1 MPRSSRTHTIH
12 TPTFTP
18 FTGRGVPSGRR
29 GMSTDIRAALRRY
42 GPGIMN
48 GLAASY
54 GGIRTAPVSR
64 TSTIRSESSG
74 IRTGKVMNEGTG
86 GQYSSFNGKTGKS
99 YLPSHVENALA
110 PKVTVGAFAS
120 QIKSSVG
127 TQQVAVPLTLFYPNI
142 AQNFVADKISRVIYE
157 KATGDITLNNIFLS
171 NAYVIIYDCYARKDL
186 SLTTIST
193 PLNGWAQGDT
203 DQSASVNYASLGA
216 TPFQSELFNQY
227 FKVAQV
233 TNVVLC
239 AGGTHVHKVR
249 LNPKKI
255 VSNSYATYTP
265 YGFKDL
271 TYFCM
276 VEVHGSPAN
285 DTTTQTQVSV
295 GIGGLNVI
303 ADYEQTYKLL
313 EAKKPEIIQ
322 GPQLLTAFTVGE
334 QVLNLGGSTIVPQ
347 AEG

>member
-1 MPRSSRTHTIH
+1 MPRHSRTQTIH

-29 GMSTDIRAALRRY
+29 GISADIRAALRTY

-54 GGIRTAPVSR
+54 GGRSR
-64 TSTIRSESSG
+64 SMSLSSIRSTKSTSN
-74 IRTGKVMNEGTG
+74 IHTGKVMNEGTG
-86 GQYSSFNGKTGKS
+86 GQYSSFTGKKGKS

-110 PKVTVGAFAS
+110 PKVTVGSFAS
-120 QIKSSVG
+120 QIKSTVG

-142 AQNFVADKISRVIYE
+142 AQNFAADKLSRVIYD

-171 NAYVIIYDCYARKDL
+171 NAYVIIYDCFARKDI

-193 PLNGWAQGDT
+193 PLNGWAQGASDE
-203 DQSASVNYASLGA
+203 SASVEYAQLGA

-249 LNPKKI
+249 LNPKQI
-255 VSNSYATYTP
+255 VSNAYATYTP

-271 TYFCM
+271 TYYCM

-285 DTTTQTQVSV
+285 DVTTQTQVSV

-313 EAKKPEIIQ
+313 ESKKPEIIQ
-322 GPQLLTAFTVGE
+322 GPTLLTAFTNGE